1 MAAPDAVM
9 IYRMAGKNPSGR
21 STSGRRNAGRA
32 SASALSG
39 GSGAKRAAHRPSRR
53 DVIVEAAMHLYS
65 MRSIEDVTVADI
77 AAEAQMTSAAVY
89 YHYPSKE
96 EVLLGGLRIFAEQ
109 MLTQL
114 RTEIDADPD
123 ASLGDVII
131 SVLEWT
137 DAHRAASLVY
147 FVRSPGWSLSIEALR
162 REVRLEML
170 ASFSA
175 ELRVR
180 DRIMSKA
187 KQAAAATALSSL
199 LEVSASSW
207 LTEDVVLA
215 NLGRRR
221 FSDEVREL
229 AADIASV

>member
-1 MAAPDAVM
+1 M

-32 SASALSG
+32 SASAPSG

-53 DVIVEAAMHLYS
+53 DVVVEAAMHLYS

-96 EVLLGGLRIFAEQ
+96 EVLLGGLRIFADQ

-170 ASFSA
+170 AIFSA
-175 ELRVR
+175 ELRAR
-180 DRIMSKA
+180 DRIASKA

>member
-1 MAAPDAVM
+1 M

-32 SASALSG
+32 SASAPSG

-53 DVIVEAAMHLYS
+53 DVVVEAAMHLYS

-96 EVLLGGLRIFAEQ
+96 EVLLGGLRIFADQ

-170 ASFSA
+170 AIFSA
-175 ELRVR
+175 ELRAR
-180 DRIMSKA
+180 DRITSKA

-215 NLGRRR
+215 NLGRRL

>member
-1 MAAPDAVM
+1 M

-21 STSGRRNAGRA
+21 STSGRRGAGRA
-32 SASALSG
+32 PASAPSG
-39 GSGAKRAAHRPSRR
+39 GNGAKRAAHRPSRR
-53 DVIVEAAMHLYS
+53 DVVVEAAMHLYS

-114 RTEIDADPD
+114 RTEIDADPE

-170 ASFSA
+170 AIFSA

-180 DRIMSKA
+180 DRITSKA

>member
-1 MAAPDAVM
+1 M

-21 STSGRRNAGRA
+21 SASGRRGAGRA
-32 SASALSG
+32 PASAPTGAG
-39 GSGAKRAAHRPSRR
+39 GTKRAAHRPSRR
-53 DVIVEAAMHLYS
+53 DVVVEAAMHLYS

-114 RTEIDADPD
+114 RAEIDADPD
-123 ASLGDVII
+123 SSLGDVII

-170 ASFSA
+170 AIFSA

-180 DRIMSKA
+180 NRITSKA

-229 AADIASV
+229 AADISSV

>member
-1 MAAPDAVM
+1 M

-32 SASALSG
+32 SASAPSG

-53 DVIVEAAMHLYS
+53 DVVVEAAMHLYS

-96 EVLLGGLRIFAEQ
+96 EVLLGGLRIFADQ

-170 ASFSA
+170 AIFSA
-175 ELRVR
+175 ELRAR
-180 DRIMSKA
+180 DRITSKA